1 MVNCI
6 RIIKMAMRKTSFSP
20 PLSAAAFL
28 RPTTKSIHRNRL
40 IATALVLAS
49 LSVPALAQ
57 HPCIQQTSAELSSTH
72 KLVIPI
78 ASIKLEKF
86 LGPWHEI
93 ARIPNW
99 SQKQCVKGAV
109 ITYER
114 IGNGSI
120 KIITSCLNRR
130 GTSIERIGTARAVDP
145 SSQTRF
151 KVSHLSQLGCWPHL
165 GDYWIIGLDPEYRW
179 LAVGDPKR
187 QYGWILSR
195 SAVLESTL
203 LEVAF
208 QSLER
213 NGYSRKNFVLT
224 PQS

>member
-1 MVNCI
+1 
-6 RIIKMAMRKTSFSP
+6 MRKTSCIP
-20 PLSAAAFL
+20 PLSAAASQK
-28 RPTTKSIHRNRL
+28 PTTKSIHRTRL
-40 IATALVLAS
+40 IGIALVLAS
-49 LSVPALAQ
+49 LSVPAMAQ
-57 HPCIQQTSAELSSTH
+57 HPCTQQTSAELSNTQ
-72 KLVIPI
+72 KLVIPT
-78 ASIKLEKF
+78 ASMRLEKF

-195 SAVLESTL
+195 SAELESTL

-213 NGYSRKNFVLT
+213 NGYSRNNFVLT